1 MRHANTSMD
10 ATAANMDIQVKV
22 NRSKTNILRL
32 VTVMNMK
39 QILLMKLFDT
49 KKQHVKKQVY
59 QLI

>member
-1 MRHANTSMD
+1 MD